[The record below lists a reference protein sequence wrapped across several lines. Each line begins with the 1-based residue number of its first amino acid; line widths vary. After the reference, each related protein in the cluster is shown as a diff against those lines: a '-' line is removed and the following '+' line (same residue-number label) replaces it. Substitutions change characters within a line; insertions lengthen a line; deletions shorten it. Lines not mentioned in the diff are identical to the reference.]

1 MIPENT
7 FERRVLIG
15 EYVLGLLEGPDAQEV
30 EGWIAR
36 DRAAAEMALQ
46 WEDDLLALAARVPA
60 LAPSASVWTRIQA
73 SVAQRASSAAA
84 PSASAQPA
92 SDAAPDA
99 SAPQTPS
106 TSRPAAPRS
115 APAATRKPASWGS
128 RLWDSV
134 PTWRWVSAG
143 FAAAAIM
150 LAIFPNRETPV
161 PPQVAV
167 LQAPGEAAKPGW
179 VLTVMGSGDV
189 RIDPLVGLDAP
200 SDRAVQLWT
209 LAPGETRPRSL
220 GLVAGSNTIN
230 VAAAAVGKIQPGQLF
245 EMTLEPQGGS
255 PTGRPTGPV
264 LFIGRVVAAAAA
276 MAPQPTR

>member
-7 FERRVLIG
+7 FERRALIG
-15 EYVLGLLEGPDAQEV
+15 EYVLGLIEAPEAQEV
-30 EGWIAR
+30 EALIAR
-36 DRAAAEMALQ
+36 DHAAAQMALQ
-46 WEDDLLALAARVPA
+46 WEDDFLALADRVPG
-60 LAPSASVWTRIQA
+60 LSPSAAVWTRIQA
-73 SVAQRASSAAA
+73 SVAQRASAAA
-84 PSASAQPA
+84 VSPASAQPTRA
-92 SDAAPDA
+92 AAPDA
-99 SAPQTPS
+99 AASQ
-106 TSRPAAPRS
+106 APRS
-115 APAATRKPASWGS
+115 AAASTRKPASWGS

-150 LAIFPNRETPV
+150 LAIFPNREAPV

-230 VAAAAVGKIQPGQLF
+230 VSAAEVGKIQPGQLF

-276 MAPQPTR
+276 MAPQPAR

>member
-7 FERRVLIG
+7 FERRAMIG
-15 EYVLGLLEGPDAQEV
+15 EYVLGLLEAPEAQEV
-30 EGWIAR
+30 EALIAR
-36 DRAAAEMALQ
+36 DRTAAEMALQ
-46 WEDDLLALAARVPA
+46 WEDDLLALADRVPGRV
-60 LAPSASVWTRIQA
+60 PSAAVWARIQA
-73 SVAQRASSAAA
+73 SVAQRASSSTA
-84 PSASAQPA
+84 PSV
-92 SDAAPDA
+92 
-99 SAPQTPS
+99 
-106 TSRPAAPRS
+106 PRS
-115 APAATRKPASWGS
+115 PRKSASWGS

-150 LAIFPNRETPV
+150 LAIFPNREAPV

-200 SDRAVQLWT
+200 ADRAVQLWT

-230 VAAAAVGKIQPGQLF
+230 VAAATVGKIQPGQLF

-276 MAPQPTR
+276 MAPPLTR